1 MGAPRAP
8 AGLAATAA
16 SATQVNLSWTAST
29 DNVGVT
35 GYYVERCVGNLCTT
49 FAQAA
54 MTTVTSYSDTG
65 LLGNTSYGYRV
76 RATDAAGN
84 LSSYSNIPYIT
95 TPKAADTTPPS
106 TPTNLAATAASGTQ
120 IGLTWTA
127 STDNVGVT
135 GYSIFRCAGAG
146 CTTFTKVGTSV
157 AAAYTNTGL
166 TSATSYT
173 YKVQATDAAGNLSG
187 FSNTASAVTPDTV
200 APTAPTNLL
209 ATASSSSQI
218 GLTWTASTD
227 NVGVTGYLIYRC
239 SGAGC
244 TAFIKIGTSTTA
256 SFTDSG
262 LTAST
267 SYSYKVQATDA
278 AANGSVFSYIA
289 SASTASSGGSSIT
302 VSVSPRRG
310 RLTTCQT
317 LPATAPRANYSTNA
331 RQGWAL
337 TPDEARHR
345 RELRS

>member
-1 MGAPRAP
+1 MSPRWCPPPPAICSFHDCLFQWPECSLKNSQRLPELRPSSLLFWLSCLVVLLFQGCTANNAKLSDPDMVAPSAP

-54 MTTVTSYSDTG
+54 MTTGTSYSDTG

-135 GYSIFRCAGAG
+135 GY
-146 CTTFTKVGTSV
+146 
-157 AAAYTNTGL
+157 
-166 TSATSYT
+166 
-173 YKVQATDAAGNLSG
+173 
-187 FSNTASAVTPDTV
+187 
-200 APTAPTNLL
+200 
-209 ATASSSSQI
+209 
-218 GLTWTASTD
+218 
-227 NVGVTGYLIYRC
+227 LIYRC

-244 TAFIKIGTSTTA
+244 TAFVKIGTSTTTT
-256 SFTDSG
+256 FTTTCP
-262 LTAST
+262 TAST
-267 SYSYKVQATDA
+267 SYSYEVQATDA

-310 RLTTCQT
+310 GFTTSQN
-317 LPATAPRANYSTNA
+317 LPGAAPRTNDSPNPG
-331 RQGWAL
+331 RGWAR
-337 TPDEARHR
+337 TSTRAT
-345 RELRS
+345 SGGGFASTT